1 MINIKE
7 KIGQRITHARKIK
20 GLTRK
25 ALAELTD
32 DIKQS
37 RINNWERGIRT
48 PGPREIK
55 QLSEALEVDAAYL
68 MCLSDEANIP
78 IISDSPVK
86 IPLLDAAQIPDFQC
100 LPDDYPYI
108 PVNPLLSSHLG
119 ISPFAFRI
127 SDISMEPELKQDDI
141 LLINQEAKPNPG
153 DFVLAHIQNEK
164 ILVVRKFRQ
173 ISLSGEEFLLLPL
186 NENWASINAGKDSEI
201 FILGIV
207 KGVLRIF

>member
-1 MINIKE
+1 M
-7 KIGQRITHARKIK
+7 HARKVK

-25 ALAELTD
+25 ELAELTD
-32 DIKQS
+32 DLKQS

-78 IISDSPVK
+78 VISDSPVK
-86 IPLLDAAQIPDFQC
+86 IPLLDSAQISSSQC
-100 LPDDYPYI
+100 ISDDYPYI

-119 ISPFAFRI
+119 EDAFAFRM
-127 SDISMEPELKQDDI
+127 SDISMEPELKEDDI

-153 DFVLAHIQNEK
+153 DLVLAHIQNEK

-173 ISLSGEEFLLLPL
+173 VSLSGDEFLLLPL
-186 NENWASINAGKDSEI
+186 NENWASIRVDKDSEVAV
-201 FILGIV
+201 LGIV